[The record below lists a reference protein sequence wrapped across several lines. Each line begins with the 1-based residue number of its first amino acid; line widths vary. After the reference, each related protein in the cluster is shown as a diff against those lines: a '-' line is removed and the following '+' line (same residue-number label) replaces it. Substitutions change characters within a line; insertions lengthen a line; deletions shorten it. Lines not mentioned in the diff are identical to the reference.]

1 MEKRESPPH
10 TPPPALTRNNLSLAP
25 IPPGVSNSPPP
36 LRAKSPFASLFN
48 PPLIIEDDGDETSSE
63 EESPIKDREASR
75 WLAKQG
81 RKSVSEESV
90 YSSPG
95 LSDRA
100 DVQGIVSA
108 FDSQGSNQGAFARK
122 IRFEDSP
129 TSVRS
134 SSSSFSDR
142 YVPPPLRGQRNL
154 QEQQQD
160 DFKPNPY
167 LPSLGKNSLASFDR
181 SSAPESEDSFYTFS
195 NEPSFAFSHFS
206 STAPSTPSTSRNL
219 SRSFG
224 LSPKGFAASPP
235 LPRSISRPSRLNTPS
250 FERQQVIAEVEED
263 EATSE
268 VGASVSLEVDEFD
281 RSEEPLGPVLPL
293 GSVREK
299 GTQVD
304 LSQLKAVDQGTP
316 VEDCSGCGLVA
327 DRSFVVFNPCRHSCC
342 PDCLNSMINGAAHKP
357 PRPSDCFSCSR
368 QVDGFDPC
376 CIEFFSTR
384 GGPGLAQV
392 LSATLQQEDHKIRTA
407 SRRSP
412 GASSSRFV
420 TGDELEIDKMR
431 RLSRSGRRRSSV
443 VAAAISASLLSR
455 SRSKSTTSFSQP
467 SSPTAHRTPRS
478 PSVPISITTSRRE
491 SLADLPPH
499 VALNTLSLP
508 SGLTTPFEGAS
519 SSSQWSDQTQGILTP
534 VLDWSAE
541 PMPVFEKLFPGGMST
556 RSSRSSYESSAD
568 EVSIRSSLEALP
580 SRRTEW
586 PVVRLDNLP
595 WSVTADE
602 VEHWLP
608 DGSLASDVGFSPELV
623 ENVHVERVTLAVHI
637 LCNRVDGRTLNQ
649 AFVECSSLEA
659 AKSIVRSR
667 DGTRLRGRPLHVA
680 MSTQSELLTT
690 IFPTYTPGF
699 SGIDAL
705 PDIEAISSSCPLL
718 LDSELTGLLQLCR
731 LESPHALK
739 APERPYFNLV
749 SIIEKLPFHQVEA
762 YTAEQVS
769 ALFNACV
776 LAVKTLKDIKEKVEE
791 WRDIL
796 TVFIDAILRCPAFFA
811 SQKRKIVKLAGGLG
825 FVQHVPTKTIDV
837 FYTQPSSS
845 RASLAAAL
853 AFPAVPSSSSGRR
866 ISLVEQRS
874 PSINREHL
882 DVKSNLVI
890 DSSPSPSAGSRS
902 TSASDA
908 FLSILQAHQQPRL
921 SIDPSAC
928 SPIPSPSYVFP
939 PTPSPRTAQ
948 FPSTSLANSPSRSQ
962 PSRQRRRSSI
972 ARRLNIDA
980 SLVAAVAREL
990 GVTLA

>member
-1 MEKRESPPH
+1 MEKRASPPH
-10 TPPPALTRNNLSLAP
+10 TPPPPSTRNNPSLAP
-25 IPPGVSNSPPP
+25 NPPGLSSSPPP
-36 LRAKSPFASLFN
+36 LRARSPFANLCN

-81 RKSVSEESV
+81 RRSISEDSV

-108 FDSQGSNQGAFARK
+108 FGTQGPIQGSFARK
-122 IRFEDSP
+122 TRFEDSP
-129 TSVRS
+129 ASIRS

-142 YVPPPLRGQRNL
+142 YVPPPLRRQSQPR
-154 QEQQQD
+154 EED
-160 DFKPNPY
+160 FFKPNPY
-167 LPSLGKNSLASFDR
+167 LPSLGKNNLASFDR
-181 SSAPESEDSFYTFS
+181 SSAPEPEDSFYTFS

-206 STAPSTPSTSRNL
+206 STTPSTPNTSRNF

-224 LSPKGFAASPP
+224 FSPKGFAASPP
-235 LPRSISRPSRLNTPS
+235 LPRSISRPSRLKTPS

-263 EATSE
+263 EATLE
-268 VGASVSLEVDEFD
+268 VGVPLLPEVDEFD
-281 RSEEPLGPVLPL
+281 QSEEPLGPVLPL
-293 GSVREK
+293 ASVREK
-299 GTQVD
+299 GTEVD
-304 LSQLKAVDQGTP
+304 LSHLKAVDLDTP

-368 QVDGFDPC
+368 QVNGFDPC
-376 CIEFFSTR
+376 CIEYFSTR
-384 GGPGLAQV
+384 GGPGIAQV
-392 LSATLQQEDHKIRTA
+392 LAATLQEEDHKIRTA
-407 SRRSP
+407 TRRSP
-412 GASSSRFV
+412 GASTSRFV
-420 TGDELEIDKMR
+420 TEEELEVDKMR

-455 SRSKSTTSFSQP
+455 SRSKSTASFSQP
-467 SSPTAHRTPRS
+467 SSPTALRTPPS
-478 PSVPISITTSRRE
+478 PSASISITASRHD
-491 SLADLPPH
+491 SLADLPSD
-499 VALNTLSLP
+499 VAAAANNLSLP

-519 SSSQWSDQTQGILTP
+519 SSSQWSEQTQGILTP
-534 VLDWSAE
+534 VIDWSAE
-541 PMPVFEKLFPGGMST
+541 PMPVFEKFFPEGFST
-556 RSSRSSYESSAD
+556 RSSRSSLESSTD
-568 EVSIRSSLEALP
+568 EVSIRSSLEVLP

-595 WSVTADE
+595 WSVAADE

-623 ENVHVERVTLAVHI
+623 ENGNVERVTLAVHI

-649 AFVECSSLEA
+649 AFVECSSVEA

-667 DGTRLRGRPLHVA
+667 DGTRLRGRRLHVA

-699 SGIDAL
+699 SSIDAL
-705 PDIEAISSSCPLL
+705 PDISGQSSPCPLIIE
-718 LDSELTGLLQLCR
+718 SELAGLLELCR
-731 LESPHALK
+731 LESPHAFK

-749 SIIEKLPFHQVEA
+749 SIIEKLPFHQDEA
-762 YTAEQVS
+762 YTTEQVS
-769 ALFNACV
+769 TLFNTCV
-776 LAVKTLKDIKEKVEE
+776 TAVKTLNAIKGKVEE

-796 TVFIDAILRCPAFFA
+796 TVLIDAILRCPAFFA
-811 SQKRKIVKLAGGLG
+811 SQKKKIVKLAGGLG

-853 AFPAVPSSSSGRR
+853 AFPAVPSNNFGRR
-866 ISLVEQRS
+866 ISLVEQPS

-882 DVKSNLVI
+882 EVKSNLVAN
-890 DSSPSPSAGSRS
+890 SSPSSAGGGSRNS
-902 TSASDA
+902 SASDA
-908 FLSILQAHQQPRL
+908 FLSILQASQQSRL

-928 SPIPSPSYVFP
+928 SPTPSPSYVFP

-948 FPSTSLANSPSRSQ
+948 FPSSALGNS

-972 ARRLNIDA
+972 ARRLNIDP